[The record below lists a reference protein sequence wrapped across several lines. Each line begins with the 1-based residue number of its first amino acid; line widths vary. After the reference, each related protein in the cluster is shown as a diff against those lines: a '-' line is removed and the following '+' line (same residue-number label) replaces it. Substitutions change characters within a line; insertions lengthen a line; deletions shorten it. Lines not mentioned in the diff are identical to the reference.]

1 MKNVLI
7 DSLRQMAEIKEEEVE
22 IILNLF
28 TEKNYKAK
36 TYLLREGEVCRKMY
50 FIKKGLAR
58 VSLLDRNSR
67 DITFNFR
74 YASQFLTD
82 YESFET
88 QQPAVF
94 SISALEDM
102 ECFEISKEDFDT
114 MCQLVASGE
123 LITRIVVY
131 YKNLLYMNRLISFYK
146 ETPEER
152 YIKLLEENPSLI
164 NRIPQKYLASY
175 IGIEPQSFSRIK
187 RRYMEAQKTEN
198 RAIF

>member
-1 MKNVLI
+1 MENIILS
-7 DSLRQMAEIKEEEVE
+7 SLRKIAEIKKEEED
-22 IILNLF
+22 IIISSF
-28 TEKNYKAK
+28 RESSYKAK
-36 TYLLREGEVCRKMY
+36 TYLLKEGEVCRKMY

-88 QQPAVF
+88 QKPAAF
-94 SISALEDM
+94 SITALEDM
-102 ECFEISKEDFDT
+102 ECFEILKEDFDK
-114 MCQLVASGE
+114 MCQLVATGE

-131 YKNLLYMNRLISFYK
+131 HKNLNYLRRLISFYK

-152 YIKLLEENPSLI
+152 YVKLLEENPSLI

-187 RRYMEAQKTEN
+187 RRYMESQKN
-198 RAIF
+198 LK